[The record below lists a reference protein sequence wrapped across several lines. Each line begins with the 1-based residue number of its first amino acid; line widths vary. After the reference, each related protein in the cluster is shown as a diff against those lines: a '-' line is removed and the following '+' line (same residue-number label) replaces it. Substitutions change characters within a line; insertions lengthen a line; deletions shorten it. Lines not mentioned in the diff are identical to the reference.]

1 MFSASVRCG
10 GRAWVYRHCGLRAFD
25 RGDLGSHG
33 PGWEGSRCP
42 GRILVVLQQEYLPVV
57 NHVAFIWNIAE
68 SLRGPFKPSEYGSV
82 VLPFTVLRRLD
93 AVLADTKPAVLQTAK
108 AIGSLPEMLQTVTL
122 TEASGHEFYNT
133 SPFDLGKVVAD
144 SQDLRAN
151 LSSYLA
157 GFSPNVRDIFDR
169 FEFDKTLNKL
179 AEKNKLFAVT
189 EKFAQA
195 DFHPRAV
202 SNIQMGLV
210 FEELIRFANEKS
222 NETAGDH
229 YTPREVIALMVE
241 LLFALDDD
249 ALSKSGVVR
258 SIYDPTAG
266 TGGMLSVADEYLHRM
281 NPGINLSLYG
291 QDYNDAS
298 YAICKADMV
307 IKGQDVDNIALGDT
321 LVEDAFDDK
330 KFDYGLSNPPF
341 GVDWKDQRAAVDDEH
356 TKLGFNGRFG
366 PGTPA
371 VSDGA
376 MLFLLH
382 LVSKMRKPEDGG
394 SRMAIVLNGSPLFS
408 GGAGGGESNIRKWL
422 LDNDLVEAIIGLP
435 KDLFYNTGISTYIWI
450 LSNRKDGDRKGRVQ
464 LIDGRDMFT
473 KIRKGL
479 GSKRNELSPHNI
491 ETIVGL
497 YARFEDGEH
506 SKIFRNEDFLYRTIT
521 VERPLRLSWHATRER
536 IDTVLEAK
544 AIQKL
549 NEADAAALR
558 VTLDRLGTDTVWK
571 NRAAFHKALKDA
583 AKAEGLTLP
592 APLLKVVTNELGE
605 QDDTADTCTD
615 TKGNPEPDGSLRDT
629 ENVPWNE
636 DVNEYIVREVLPYAP
651 NAWVDHSKTK
661 EGAEIPF
668 TRHFYQ
674 YIRPRPLDEID
685 RDLEAV
691 MNELR
696 AMLIAVEG

>member
-1 MFSASVRCG
+1 M
-10 GRAWVYRHCGLRAFD
+10 
-25 RGDLGSHG
+25 
-33 PGWEGSRCP
+33 
-42 GRILVVLQQEYLPVV
+42 
-57 NHVAFIWNIAE
+57 
-68 SLRGPFKPSEYGSV
+68 
-82 VLPFTVLRRLD
+82 LRRLD
-93 AVLADTKPAVLQTAK
+93 AVLADTKSAVLETSKTTAL
-108 AIGSLPEMLQTVTL
+108 LPEKLQEIKL
-122 TEASGHEFYNT
+122 TGASGHQFYNT
-133 SPFDLGKVVAD
+133 SPFDFAKLVAD
-144 SQDLRAN
+144 PADLRAN
-151 LSSYLA
+151 ISAYLA
-157 GFSPNVRDIFDR
+157 GFSSNVRDIFDR

-179 AEKNKLFAVT
+179 AEKNKLFAVV

-195 DFHPRAV
+195 DFHPRAM
-202 SNIQMGLV
+202 SNIEMGLV
-210 FEELIRFANEKS
+210 FEELIRWANERS

-229 YTPREVIALMVE
+229 YTPREVISLMVQ

-249 ALSKSGVVR
+249 ALSKAGAVR

-266 TGGMLSVADEYLHRM
+266 TGGMLSVADEYLHTL
-281 NPGINLSLYG
+281 NPGIQLSLYG
-291 QDYNDAS
+291 QDYNDQS

-321 LVEDAFDDK
+321 LTEDAFDDK

-341 GVDWKDQRAAVDDEH
+341 GVDWKDQRAFVDDEH

-435 KDLFYNTGISTYIWI
+435 KDMFYNTGISTYIWV
-450 LSNRKDGDRKGRVQ
+450 LTNRKNAARKGRVQ
-464 LIDGRDMFT
+464 LIDGREMFT
-473 KIRKGL
+473 KLRKGL
-479 GSKRNELSPHNI
+479 GSKRNELSPQNI

-497 YARFEDGEH
+497 YAGLEDGEH

-521 VERPLRLSWHATRER
+521 VERPLKLSWQATAER
-536 IDTVLEAK
+536 IDAVFEAR

-549 NEADAAALR
+549 NETDAAALR
-558 VTLDRLGTDTVWK
+558 ATLERLGTDTVWK
-571 NRAAFHKALKDA
+571 NRAEFQRALKDA

-592 APLLKVVTNELGE
+592 APLLKTVTTELGE

-615 TKGNPEPDGSLRDT
+615 AKGNPEADASLRDT
-629 ENVPWNE
+629 ENVPWGE
-636 DVNEYIVREVLPYAP
+636 DVDAYVAREVLPYAP
-651 NAWVDHSKTK
+651 DAWVDHSKTK

-668 TRHFYQ
+668 TRHFYR
-674 YIRPRPLDEID
+674 YVPPRPLEEID
-685 RDLEAV
+685 RDLDAV
-691 MNELR
+691 MDQLR
-696 AMLIAVEG
+696 AMLAEVER

>member
-1 MFSASVRCG
+1 M
-10 GRAWVYRHCGLRAFD
+10 
-25 RGDLGSHG
+25 
-33 PGWEGSRCP
+33 
-42 GRILVVLQQEYLPVV
+42 V
-57 NHVAFIWNIAE
+57 NHVSFIWNIAE

-93 AVLADTKPAVLQTAK
+93 ADLADTKAEVLEVAKSVQGQPEKLQEIKLTA
-108 AIGSLPEMLQTVTL
+108 SSRRQ
-122 TEASGHEFYNT
+122 FYNT
-133 SPFDLGKVVAD
+133 SPFDFAKLVAD
-144 SQDLRAN
+144 PADLRAN

-157 GFSPNVRDIFDR
+157 GFSANVRDIFDR
-169 FEFDKTLNKL
+169 FEFDKSLNKL

-195 DFHPRAV
+195 DFHPRTV

-210 FEELIRFANEKS
+210 FEELIRWANERS

-229 YTPREVIALMVE
+229 YTPREVIALMVQ

-249 ALSKSGVVR
+249 ALSKPGVVR

-266 TGGMLSVADEYLHRM
+266 TGGMLSVADEYLRKM
-281 NPGINLSLYG
+281 NPHIQLSLYG

-307 IKGQDVDNIALGDT
+307 IKGQDVNNIALGDT
-321 LVEDAFDDK
+321 LTEDAFNDK

-341 GVDWKDQRAAVDDEH
+341 GVDWKDQRTVVDDEH

-435 KDLFYNTGISTYIWI
+435 KDMFYNTGIATYIWV
-450 LSNRKDGDRKGRVQ
+450 LTNRKDEARKGRVQ
-464 LIDGRDMFT
+464 LIDGREMFT
-473 KIRKGL
+473 KLRKGL
-479 GSKRNELSPHNI
+479 GSKRNELSPKNI
-491 ETIVGL
+491 DTIVGL
-497 YARFEDGEH
+497 YAGFEDGEH

-521 VERPLRLSWHATRER
+521 VERPLKLNWHATPER
-536 IDTVLEAK
+536 IDAVFEAK
-544 AIQKL
+544 TIQKL
-549 NEADAAALR
+549 NETDAAALHAA
-558 VTLDRLGTDTVWK
+558 LDRLGADTVWK
-571 NRAAFHKALKDA
+571 NRAEFQKMLKAA

-592 APLLKVVTNELGE
+592 APLLKAVTNELGE
-605 QDDTADTCTD
+605 QDDTADTCAD
-615 TKGNPEPDGSLRDT
+615 TKGNPEADSSLRDT
-629 ENVPWNE
+629 ENVPWDE
-636 DVNEYIVREVLPYAP
+636 DVDAYVAREVLPYAP
-651 NAWVDHSKTK
+651 DAWFDHSKTK

-674 YIRPRPLDEID
+674 YIPARALEEID
-685 RDLEAV
+685 RDLDAV
-691 MNELR
+691 MDQLR
-696 AMLIAVEG
+696 AMLVEVEQ

>member
-1 MFSASVRCG
+1 M
-10 GRAWVYRHCGLRAFD
+10 
-25 RGDLGSHG
+25 
-33 PGWEGSRCP
+33 
-42 GRILVVLQQEYLPVV
+42 

-93 AVLADTKPAVLQTAK
+93 AVLADTKTAVLQTAK
-108 AIGSLPEMLQTVTL
+108 AIGSLPEVLQVVTL
-122 TEASGHEFYNT
+122 TEASGLQFYNT
-133 SPFDLGKVVAD
+133 SPFDLGKLVAD
-144 SQDLRAN
+144 PQDLRVN

-169 FEFDKTLNKL
+169 FEFDKTMNKL

-195 DFHPRAV
+195 DFHPRTV

-229 YTPREVIALMVE
+229 YTPREVIALMVQ

-266 TGGMLSVADEYLHRM
+266 TGGMLSVADEYLRRM
-281 NPGINLSLYG
+281 NPGIQLSLYG

-321 LVEDAFDDK
+321 LTEDAFDDK

-341 GVDWKDQRAAVDDEH
+341 GVDWKDQRTSVDDEH

-382 LVSKMRKPEDGG
+382 MVSKMRKPEEGG

-435 KDLFYNTGISTYIWI
+435 KDMFYNTGISTYIWI
-450 LSNRKDGDRKGRVQ
+450 LSNRKEGDRKGRVQ
-464 LIDGRDMFT
+464 LIDGREMFT
-473 KIRKGL
+473 KLRKGL
-479 GSKRNELSPHNI
+479 GSKRNELSPQNI

-497 YARFEDGEH
+497 YAGFADGEH
-506 SKIFRNEDFLYRTIT
+506 LKIFRNEDFLYRTIT
-521 VERPLRLSWHATRER
+521 VERPLKLNWRATPER
-536 IDTVLEAK
+536 IDTVFEAK
-544 AIQKL
+544 AVRKL
-549 NEADAAALR
+549 SESDAEALR
-558 VTLDRLGTDTVWK
+558 AAIDRLGTDTVWK
-571 NRAAFHKALKDA
+571 NRTVFHKALKDA
-583 AKAEGLTLP
+583 AKAEGLTLS
-592 APLLKVVTNELGE
+592 APLLKTVTTGLGE
-605 QDDTADTCTD
+605 QDDTADPCTD
-615 TKGNPEPDGSLRDT
+615 TKGNPEPDAALRDT
-629 ENVPWNE
+629 ENVPWDE
-636 DVNEYIVREVLPYAP
+636 DVDSYVAREVLPYAP
-651 NAWVDHSKTK
+651 DAWVDPSKTK

-668 TRHFYQ
+668 TRYFYQ
-674 YIRPRPLDEID
+674 YIPPRPLAEID
-685 RDLEAV
+685 RDLDAV
-691 MNELR
+691 MDQLR
-696 AMLIAVEG
+696 AMLGEVER

>member
-1 MFSASVRCG
+1 M
-10 GRAWVYRHCGLRAFD
+10 
-25 RGDLGSHG
+25 
-33 PGWEGSRCP
+33 
-42 GRILVVLQQEYLPVV
+42 V
-57 NHVAFIWNIAE
+57 NHVNFIWNIAE

-93 AVLADTKPAVLQTAK
+93 AVLADTKAEVLSVTPTVAEAPEVVQQMKLTA
-108 AIGSLPEMLQTVTL
+108 
-122 TEASGHEFYNT
+122 ASGHQFYNT
-133 SPFDLGKVVAD
+133 SPFDFGKLVAD
-144 SQDLRAN
+144 PQDLRSN
-151 LSSYLA
+151 LAAYLA

-195 DFHPRAV
+195 DFHPRTV

-210 FEELIRFANEKS
+210 FEELIRWANERS

-229 YTPREVIALMVE
+229 YTPREVISLMVQ
-241 LLFALDDD
+241 LIFALDDD
-249 ALSKSGVVR
+249 ALTKQGVVR

-266 TGGMLSVADEYLHRM
+266 TGGMLSVADEYLRRA
-281 NPGINLSLYG
+281 NPGIQLSLYG

-321 LVEDAFDDK
+321 LTEDAFDDK

-341 GVDWKDQRAAVDDEH
+341 GVDWKDQRAFVDDEH

-382 LVSKMRKPEDGG
+382 LVSKMRRREDGG

-435 KDLFYNTGISTYIWI
+435 KDMFYNTGISTYVWV
-450 LSNRKDGDRKGRVQ
+450 LTNRKEGDRKGRVQ
-464 LIDGRDMFT
+464 LIDAREMFT
-473 KIRKGL
+473 KLRKGL
-479 GSKRNELSPHNI
+479 GSKRNELSAENI

-497 YARFEDGEH
+497 YAEFEDGEH

-521 VERPLRLSWHATRER
+521 VERPLTLSWRATPER
-536 IDTVLEAK
+536 IDAVFEAK
-544 AIQKL
+544 PVQKL
-549 NEADAAALR
+549 GETDAAALR
-558 VTLDRLGTDTVWK
+558 AALDRLGPDREWK
-571 NRAAFHKALKDA
+571 SRPEFQKALKDA
-583 AKAEGLTLP
+583 VKAEKLTLP
-592 APLLKVVTNELGE
+592 APLLKTVTLALGE
-605 QDDTADTCTD
+605 QDDTAEPCLDP
-615 TKGNPEPDGSLRDT
+615 KGSPEADASLRDT
-629 ENVPWNE
+629 ENVPWDE
-636 DVNEYIVREVLPYAP
+636 DIDAYVAREVLPYAP
-651 NAWVDHSKTK
+651 DAWVDHSKTK

-668 TRHFYQ
+668 TRHFYT
-674 YIRPRPLDEID
+674 YVPPRPLEEID
-685 RDLEAV
+685 RDLERV
-691 MNELR
+691 MAELR
-696 AMLIAVEG
+696 DMLTEVER

>member
-1 MFSASVRCG
+1 
-10 GRAWVYRHCGLRAFD
+10 
-25 RGDLGSHG
+25 
-33 PGWEGSRCP
+33 
-42 GRILVVLQQEYLPVV
+42 VV

-93 AVLADTKPAVLQTAK
+93 AVLADTKPAVLDAAK
-108 AIGSLPEMLQTVTL
+108 GIASLPEMLQVMKL
-122 TEASGHEFYNT
+122 QEAAGHQFYNT
-133 SPFDLGKVVAD
+133 SPFDFGKLVAD
-144 SQDLRAN
+144 PADLRAN

-157 GFSPNVRDIFDR
+157 GFSSNVRDIFER

-195 DFHPRAV
+195 DFHPRTV

-229 YTPREVIALMVE
+229 YTPREVIKLMVE

-266 TGGMLSVADEYLHRM
+266 TGGMLSVADEYLRTL
-281 NPGINLSLYG
+281 NPGIQLSLYG

-321 LVEDAFDDK
+321 LTEDAFDDK

-341 GVDWKDQRAAVDDEH
+341 GVDWKDQRTYVDDEH

-435 KDLFYNTGISTYIWI
+435 KDMFYNTGISTYIWV
-450 LSNRKDGDRKGRVQ
+450 LTNRKDENRKGRVQ
-464 LIDGRDMFT
+464 LIDGREMFT
-473 KIRKGL
+473 KLRKGL
-479 GSKRNELSPHNI
+479 GSKRNELSPKNI

-521 VERPLRLSWHATRER
+521 VERPLKLNWHATPER
-536 IDTVLEAK
+536 IDTVFDAK

-549 NEADAAALR
+549 SEADAAALR
-558 VTLDRLGTDTVWK
+558 AALDRLGTDTVWK
-571 NRAAFHKALKDA
+571 NRAEFQKVLKDA

-592 APLLKVVTNELGE
+592 APLLKTVTTELGE
-605 QDDTADTCTD
+605 QDDSADTCTD
-615 TKGNPEPDGSLRDT
+615 TKGNPEPDASLRDT
-629 ENVPWNE
+629 ENVPWDE
-636 DVNEYIVREVLPYAP
+636 DVDAYVAREVLPYAP
-651 NAWVDHSKTK
+651 DAWIDHSKTK

-674 YIRPRPLDEID
+674 YIPPRPLEEID
-685 RDLEAV
+685 RDLDAV
-691 MNELR
+691 MDQLR
-696 AMLIAVEG
+696 AMLVEVER

>member
-1 MFSASVRCG
+1 M
-10 GRAWVYRHCGLRAFD
+10 
-25 RGDLGSHG
+25 
-33 PGWEGSRCP
+33 
-42 GRILVVLQQEYLPVV
+42 V
-57 NHVAFIWNIAE
+57 NHVNFIWNIAE

-93 AVLADTKPAVLQTAK
+93 AVLAATKDAVVAAAKETA
-108 AIGSLPEMLQTVTL
+108 GQPDVLRDLRL
-122 TEASGHEFYNT
+122 REASGHEFYNT
-133 SPFDLGKVVAD
+133 SPLTMAKLVAD
-144 SQDLRAN
+144 PAGLRAN

-157 GFSPNVRDIFDR
+157 GFSVNVRDIFDR
-169 FEFDKTLNKL
+169 FEFEKTVNKL
-179 AEKNKLFAVT
+179 DEKNKLFAVA

-195 DFHPRAV
+195 DFHPKTV
-202 SNIQMGLV
+202 SNIQMGLI
-210 FEELIRFANEKS
+210 FEELIRGANERS

-229 YTPREVIALMVE
+229 YTPREVIALMVQ

-266 TGGMLSVADEYLHRM
+266 TGGMLSVADEYLRRM
-281 NPGINLSLYG
+281 NPGIQLSLYG

-307 IKGQDVDNIALGDT
+307 IKGQDVDNIRLGDT
-321 LVEDAFDDK
+321 LTEDHFDDK

-341 GVDWKDQRAAVDDEH
+341 GVDWKDQREFIDDEH
-356 TKLGFNGRFG
+356 RKLGFNGRFG

-435 KDLFYNTGISTYIWI
+435 KDMFYNTGISTYIWV
-450 LSNRKDGDRKGRVQ
+450 LTNRKDDTRKGHVQ
-464 LIDGRDMFT
+464 LIDGREMFT
-473 KIRKGL
+473 KLRKGL
-479 GSKRNELSPHNI
+479 GSKRNELSAENI
-491 ETIVGL
+491 EALVGL
-497 YARFEDGEH
+497 YAGFESGAH
-506 SKIFRNEDFLYRTIT
+506 SIIFRNEDFLYRTIT
-521 VERPLRLSWHATRER
+521 VERPLKLNWQATPER
-536 IDTVLEAK
+536 IDTLFEAK

-549 NEADAAALR
+549 NETDAAALR
-558 VTLDRLGTDTVWK
+558 ATLDRLGTETVWTD
-571 NRAAFHKALKDA
+571 RAEFHKALKNA
-583 AKAEGLTLP
+583 AKAEGLTLA
-592 APLLKVVTNELGE
+592 APLLKTLTTELGE
-605 QDDTADTCTD
+605 QDDMADTCTD
-615 TKGNPEPDGSLRDT
+615 AKGNPEPDASLRDT
-629 ENVPWNE
+629 ENVPWDE
-636 DVNEYIVREVLPYAP
+636 DVNDYVTREVLPYAAD
-651 NAWVDHSKTK
+651 AWIDHTKTK

-674 YIRPRPLDEID
+674 YIPPRPLEEID
-685 RDLEAV
+685 RDLDAV
-691 MNELR
+691 MDQLR
-696 AMLIAVEG
+696 AMLVEVER

>member
-1 MFSASVRCG
+1 M
-10 GRAWVYRHCGLRAFD
+10 
-25 RGDLGSHG
+25 
-33 PGWEGSRCP
+33 
-42 GRILVVLQQEYLPVV
+42 V
-57 NHVAFIWNIAE
+57 NHVNFIWNIAE

-93 AVLADTKPAVLQTAK
+93 AVLADTKAEVLKVAPTVATA
-108 AIGSLPEMLQTVTL
+108 PEMLQQMKL
-122 TEASGHEFYNT
+122 TDTAGHQFYNT
-133 SPFDLGKVVAD
+133 SPFDFAKLVAD
-144 SQDLRAN
+144 PQDLRAN

-157 GFSPNVRDIFDR
+157 GFSPNVRDIFER

-195 DFHPRAV
+195 DFHPRTV

-210 FEELIRFANEKS
+210 FEELIRWANERS

-229 YTPREVIALMVE
+229 YTPREVIALMVQ

-266 TGGMLSVADEYLHRM
+266 TGGMLSVADEYLRKM
-281 NPGINLSLYG
+281 NPGIQLSLYG
-291 QDYNDAS
+291 QDYNDQS

-321 LVEDAFDDK
+321 LTEDHFDGK
-330 KFDYGLSNPPF
+330 RFDYGLSNPPF
-341 GVDWKDQRAAVDDEH
+341 GVDWKDQRTFVDDEH

-366 PGTPA
+366 PGTPS

-435 KDLFYNTGISTYIWI
+435 KDMFYNTGISTYIWV
-450 LSNRKDGDRKGRVQ
+450 LTNRKGSGREGRVQ
-464 LIDGRDMFT
+464 LIDGREMAT
-473 KIRKGL
+473 KLRKGV
-479 GSKRNELSPHNI
+479 GSKRNELSPKNI

-497 YARFEDGEH
+497 YAGFQDGEH

-521 VERPLRLSWHATRER
+521 VERPLKLNWHATAER
-536 IDTVLEAK
+536 VDTVFAAK
-544 AIQKL
+544 AVQKL
-549 NEADAAALR
+549 SATDAAALR
-558 VTLDRLGTDTVWK
+558 AALDRLGTDTVWK
-571 NRAAFHKALKDA
+571 NRIEFQKVLKDA

-592 APLLKVVTNELGE
+592 TPLLKTLTTELGE

-615 TKGNPEPDGSLRDT
+615 AKGNPEPDASLRDT
-629 ENVPWNE
+629 ENVPWDE
-636 DVNEYIVREVLPYAP
+636 DIDAYVAREVRPYASD
-651 NAWVDHSKTK
+651 AWIDHSKTK

-674 YIRPRPLDEID
+674 YVPPRPLEEID
-685 RDLEAV
+685 RDLESA
-691 MNELR
+691 MADLR
-696 AMLIAVEG
+696 RMLSAVEA

>member
-1 MFSASVRCG
+1 M
-10 GRAWVYRHCGLRAFD
+10 
-25 RGDLGSHG
+25 
-33 PGWEGSRCP
+33 
-42 GRILVVLQQEYLPVV
+42 V

-93 AVLADTKPAVLQTAK
+93 AVLADTKPAVLEAAK
-108 AIGSLPEMLQTVTL
+108 GIDSLPKMLQAIKL
-122 TEASGHEFYNT
+122 QEASGHQFYNT
-133 SPFDLGKVVAD
+133 SPFDFAKLVAD

-151 LSSYLA
+151 FGAYLA
-157 GFSPNVRDIFDR
+157 GFSSNVRDIFER

-195 DFHPRAV
+195 DFHPRTV

-229 YTPREVIALMVE
+229 YTPREVIKLMVE

-266 TGGMLSVADEYLHRM
+266 TGGMLSVADEYLRTL
-281 NPGINLSLYG
+281 NPGIQLSLYG

-321 LVEDAFDDK
+321 LTEDAFDDK

-341 GVDWKDQRAAVDDEH
+341 GVDWKDQRTYVDDEH

-422 LDNDLVEAIIGLP
+422 LERDLVEAIIGLP
-435 KDLFYNTGISTYIWI
+435 KDMFYNTGISTYIWVF
-450 LSNRKDGDRKGRVQ
+450 SNRKDDTRKGRVQ
-464 LIDGRDMFT
+464 LIDGREMFT
-473 KIRKGL
+473 KLRKGL
-479 GSKRNELSPHNI
+479 GSKRNELSPQNI

-497 YARFEDGEH
+497 YAGFKDDEQ

-521 VERPLRLSWHATRER
+521 VERPLKLNWHATPER
-536 IDTVLEAK
+536 IDAVFEAK

-549 NEADAAALR
+549 NETDATALR
-558 VTLDRLGTDTVWK
+558 AALDRLGTDTVWK
-571 NRAAFHKALKDA
+571 NRTAFQKALKDA

-592 APLLKVVTNELGE
+592 APLLKTVTTELGE
-605 QDDTADTCTD
+605 QDDTADTGTD
-615 TKGNPEPDGSLRDT
+615 AKGNPEADASLRDT
-629 ENVPWNE
+629 ENVPWGE
-636 DVNEYIVREVLPYAP
+636 DIDAYVAREVLPYAP
-651 NAWVDHSKTK
+651 DAWVDHSKTK

-674 YIRPRPLDEID
+674 YVPPRPLEEID
-685 RDLEAV
+685 RDLESV
-691 MNELR
+691 MADLRKMLR
-696 AMLIAVEG
+696 AVEA

>member
-1 MFSASVRCG
+1 M
-10 GRAWVYRHCGLRAFD
+10 
-25 RGDLGSHG
+25 
-33 PGWEGSRCP
+33 
-42 GRILVVLQQEYLPVV
+42 V
-57 NHVAFIWNIAE
+57 NHVNFIWNIAE

-93 AVLADTKPAVLQTAK
+93 AVLADTKAEVLKVAPTVATA
-108 AIGSLPEMLQTVTL
+108 PEMLQQMKL
-122 TEASGHEFYNT
+122 TDAAGHQFYNT
-133 SPFDLGKVVAD
+133 SPFDFAKLVAD
-144 SQDLRAN
+144 PQDLRAN
-151 LSSYLA
+151 LSAYLA
-157 GFSPNVRDIFDR
+157 GFSPNVRDIFER

-195 DFHPRAV
+195 DFHPRTV

-210 FEELIRFANEKS
+210 FEELIRFANERS

-229 YTPREVIALMVE
+229 YTPREVIALMVQ
-241 LLFALDDD
+241 LLFVLDDD

-266 TGGMLSVADEYLHRM
+266 TGGMLSVADEYLRKM
-281 NPGINLSLYG
+281 NPGIQLSLYG

-321 LVEDAFDDK
+321 LTEDHFDDK

-341 GVDWKDQRAAVDDEH
+341 GVDWKDQRAYVDDEH

-382 LVSKMRKPEDGG
+382 LVSKMRKSEDGG

-435 KDLFYNTGISTYIWI
+435 KDMFYNTGISTYIWVFT
-450 LSNRKDGDRKGRVQ
+450 NRKTDDRKGRVH
-464 LIDGRDMFT
+464 LIDAREMFT
-473 KIRKGL
+473 KLRKGL
-479 GSKRNELSPHNI
+479 GSKRNELSPKDI

-497 YARFEDGEH
+497 YAGFENGQH

-521 VERPLRLSWHATRER
+521 VERPLKLNWQATPER
-536 IDTVLEAK
+536 IDAVFEAK
-544 AIQKL
+544 AVQKL
-549 NEADAAALR
+549 KETDAAALR
-558 VTLDRLGTDTVWK
+558 AALDRLGAEAVWK
-571 NRAAFHKALKDA
+571 NRTEFQKVLKDA

-592 APLLKVVTNELGE
+592 APLLKTVTTELGE

-615 TKGNPEPDGSLRDT
+615 PKGNPEPDISLRDS
-629 ENVPWNE
+629 ENVPWDE
-636 DVNEYIVREVLPYAP
+636 DINDYVAREVLPYAP
-651 NAWVDHSKTK
+651 DAWVDHSKTK

-674 YIRPRPLDEID
+674 YVAPRSLEEID

-691 MNELR
+691 MADLR
-696 AMLIAVEG
+696 AMLSAVEA

>member
-1 MFSASVRCG
+1 MGGLVASLPPVRSLYSRSAHLWSIT
-10 GRAWVYRHCGLRAFD
+10 
-25 RGDLGSHG
+25 
-33 PGWEGSRCP
+33 SRSS
-42 GRILVVLQQEYLPVV
+42 GTSR
-57 NHVAFIWNIAE
+57 
-68 SLRGPFKPSEYGSV
+68 S
-82 VLPFTVLRRLD
+82 RLD
-93 AVLADTKPAVLQTAK
+93 AVLADTKAAVLDAAK
-108 AIGSLPEMLQTVTL
+108 GISLLPEMVQVIKLQ
-122 TEASGHEFYNT
+122 EAAGHQFYNT
-133 SPFDLGKVVAD
+133 SPFDFAKLAAD
-144 SQDLRAN
+144 PQDLRAN
-151 LSSYLA
+151 IGAYLA
-157 GFSPNVRDIFDR
+157 GFSPNVRDIFER

-195 DFHPRAV
+195 DFHPRTV

-229 YTPREVIALMVE
+229 YTPREVIKLMVE

-266 TGGMLSVADEYLHRM
+266 TGGMLSVADEYLRTL
-281 NPGINLSLYG
+281 NPGIQLSLYG

-307 IKGQDVDNIALGDT
+307 IKGQGVDNIALGDT
-321 LVEDAFDDK
+321 LTEDAFDDK

-341 GVDWKDQRAAVDDEH
+341 GVDWKDQRSYVDDEH

-366 PGTPA
+366 PGTPS

-382 LVSKMRKPEDGG
+382 LVSKMRKPKDGG

-435 KDLFYNTGISTYIWI
+435 KDMFYNTGISTYIWV
-450 LSNRKDGDRKGRVQ
+450 LTNRKDEIRKGRVQ
-464 LIDGRDMFT
+464 LIDGREMFT
-473 KIRKGL
+473 KLRKGL
-479 GSKRNELSPHNI
+479 GSKRNELSAKDI

-497 YARFEDGEH
+497 YAGLEDGGH

-521 VERPLRLSWHATRER
+521 VERPLKLNWHATPER
-536 IDTVLEAK
+536 IDTVFEAK
-544 AIQKL
+544 AVQKL
-549 NEADAAALR
+549 SDTDAAALR
-558 VTLDRLGTDTVWK
+558 AALDRLGTDTVWK
-571 NRAAFHKALKDA
+571 NRAEFQKALKDA
-583 AKAEGLTLP
+583 AKTEGLTLP
-592 APLLKVVTNELGE
+592 APLLKAVTTELGE
-605 QDDTADTCTD
+605 QDGTADACTD
-615 TKGNPEPDGSLRDT
+615 AKGNLEPDASLRDT
-629 ENVPWNE
+629 ENVPWEE
-636 DVNEYIVREVLPYAP
+636 DVDAYVAREVLPYAP
-651 NAWVDHSKTK
+651 DAWVDHSKTK

-668 TRHFYQ
+668 TRHFYK
-674 YIRPRPLDEID
+674 YIPPRPLEEID
-685 RDLEAV
+685 RDLEVV
-691 MNELR
+691 MEDLR
-696 AMLIAVEG
+696 AMLTAVEA

>member
-1 MFSASVRCG
+1 M
-10 GRAWVYRHCGLRAFD
+10 
-25 RGDLGSHG
+25 
-33 PGWEGSRCP
+33 
-42 GRILVVLQQEYLPVV
+42 V

-93 AVLADTKPAVLQTAK
+93 AVLADTKPAVLEAAK
-108 AIGSLPEMLQTVTL
+108 GIDSLPKMLQAIKL
-122 TEASGHEFYNT
+122 QEASGHQFYNT
-133 SPFDLGKVVAD
+133 SPFDFAKLVAD
-144 SQDLRAN
+144 PQDLRAN
-151 LSSYLA
+151 IGAYLA
-157 GFSPNVRDIFDR
+157 GFSPSVRDIFER

-195 DFHPRAV
+195 DFHPRTV

-229 YTPREVIALMVE
+229 YTPREVIKLMVE

-266 TGGMLSVADEYLHRM
+266 TGGMLSVADEYLRTL
-281 NPGINLSLYG
+281 NPGIQLSLYG

-321 LVEDAFDDK
+321 LTEDAFDDK

-341 GVDWKDQRAAVDDEH
+341 GVDWKDQRTYVDDEH

-435 KDLFYNTGISTYIWI
+435 KDMFYNTGISTYIWV
-450 LSNRKDGDRKGRVQ
+450 LTNRKTENRTGRVQ
-464 LIDGRDMFT
+464 LIDGREMFT
-473 KIRKGL
+473 KLRKGL
-479 GSKRNELSPHNI
+479 GSKRNELSTKNI
-491 ETIVGL
+491 DTIVSL
-497 YARFEDGEH
+497 YAGFEDGEN

-521 VERPLRLSWHATRER
+521 VERPLKLNWHAAPER
-536 IDTVLEAK
+536 IDTVFEAK

-549 NEADAAALR
+549 NETDAAALR
-558 VTLDRLGTDTVWK
+558 AALDRLGTDTVWK
-571 NRAAFHKALKDA
+571 NRAEFQKALKDA
-583 AKAEGLTLP
+583 AKTEGLTLP
-592 APLLKVVTNELGE
+592 APLLKTVTTELGE
-605 QDDTADTCTD
+605 QDDSADTGTD
-615 TKGNPEPDGSLRDT
+615 AKGNPEPDTSLRDT
-629 ENVPWNE
+629 ENVPWDE
-636 DVNEYIVREVLPYAP
+636 DVDAYVAREVLPYAP
-651 NAWVDHSKTK
+651 DAWVDHAKTK

-674 YIRPRPLDEID
+674 YIPPRPLEEID
-685 RDLEAV
+685 RDLESV
-691 MNELR
+691 MADLRKMLR
-696 AMLIAVEG
+696 AVEA

>member
-1 MFSASVRCG
+1 M
-10 GRAWVYRHCGLRAFD
+10 
-25 RGDLGSHG
+25 
-33 PGWEGSRCP
+33 
-42 GRILVVLQQEYLPVV
+42 V
-57 NHVAFIWNIAE
+57 NHVSFIWNIAE

-93 AVLADTKPAVLQTAK
+93 AVLADTKPKVLEVAGTVE
-108 AIGSLPEMLQTVTL
+108 GMPEALQAMKL
-122 TEASGHEFYNT
+122 REASEHEFYNT
-133 SPFDLGKVVAD
+133 SPFTMAKLVAD
-144 SQDLRAN
+144 PADLRAN
-151 LSSYLA
+151 LAAYLA
-157 GFSPNVRDIFDR
+157 GFSPNVRDIFER

-195 DFHPRAV
+195 DFHPRTV

-210 FEELIRFANEKS
+210 FEELIRWANERS

-229 YTPREVIALMVE
+229 YTPREVIALMVQ

-266 TGGMLSVADEYLHRM
+266 TGGMLSVADEYLHSV
-281 NPGINLSLYG
+281 NPGIQLSLYG
-291 QDYNDAS
+291 QDINDGS

-307 IKGQDVDNIALGDT
+307 IKGQDVDNIRLGDT
-321 LVEDAFDDK
+321 LTEDHFDDK

-341 GVDWKDQRAAVDDEH
+341 GVDWKDQRAVVEDEH
-356 TKLGFNGRFG
+356 AKLGFNGRFG
-366 PGTPA
+366 PGTPT

-382 LVSKMRKPEDGG
+382 LVSKMRKPGDGG

-435 KDLFYNTGISTYIWI
+435 KDMFYNTGISTYIWV
-450 LSNRKDGDRKGRVQ
+450 LTNRKTDDRKGRVQ
-464 LIDGRDMFT
+464 LIDAREKFV
-473 KIRKGL
+473 KLPKGL
-479 GSKRNELSPHNI
+479 GSKRNELSPKNI
-491 ETIVGL
+491 EKIVGL
-497 YARFEDGEH
+497 YAGFEDGEH

-521 VERPLRLSWHATRER
+521 VERPLKLNWQATPAR
-536 IDTVLEAK
+536 IDAVFETK
-544 AIQKL
+544 PIQKL
-549 NEADAAALR
+549 SGQDASALRAALES
-558 VTLDRLGTDTVWK
+558 LGDDQRWT
-571 NRAAFHKALKDA
+571 NRPAFQKAFKDA

-592 APLLKVVTNELGE
+592 TPLLKALTLALGE
-605 QDDTADTCTD
+605 QDDSADPCTD
-615 TKGNPEPDGSLRDT
+615 PRGNPEPDASLRDT
-629 ENVPWNE
+629 ENVPWDE
-636 DVNEYIVREVLPYAP
+636 DVDAYVAREVLPYMP
-651 NAWVDHSKTK
+651 DAWIDHGKTK

-668 TRHFYQ
+668 TRHFYR
-674 YIRPRPLDEID
+674 YVPPRPLEEID

-691 MNELR
+691 MGQLR
-696 AMLIAVEG
+696 EMLVEVER